1 MPIQNA
7 VSIRDV
13 MSTDILAV
21 RPEETIPEATRRMS
35 ERNIGAAIVE
45 PETRGSRP
53 GIITE
58 MDVLDCV
65 ASGRRAEYLHVTDL
79 FTPDAMTIPP
89 DSSLQQAAK
98 AMTSDGFRH
107 LVVFGGEKTLGI
119 VSIRDIVGR
128 WSREG
133 QLPGLGTQIREAMTT
148 DVFAVGLEDTLREAA
163 RKMGERGIGAAMV
176 EPAKEGRPP
185 GMISAREILH
195 SVAAGEDPDNRARER
210 PSCPSQDLLS
220 SGLVLEPSGRGDE
233 QGRFSAHSGG
243 GHERDRGHPLYARP
257 HALARTQ
264 FDGSVSGISLPKL
277 NWAGQRRR
285 CGSRKSMFTA
295 VCTVIDPY
303 SRYWCI
309 PFAEKNCASAD
320 APMMRMGLLH
330 RMPVH
335 ASPSQRAL
343 QRPPTP

>member
-13 MSTDILAV
+13 MSTDILTV
-21 RPEETIPEATRRMS
+21 GSEEAIPEATRRMS

-58 MDVLDCV
+58 RDVLNGV
-65 ASGRRAEYLHVTDL
+65 ASGRRAEYLHVADL

-89 DSSLQQAAK
+89 NSSLQQAAK

-107 LVVFGGEKTLGI
+107 LVVFDGEKTLGI

-128 WSREG
+128 WSKEG

-176 EPAKEGRPP
+176 DACRNNSQP
-185 GMISAREILH
+185 GTKFRIETNSRE
-195 SVAAGEDPDNRARER
+195 
-210 PSCPSQDLLS
+210 CQ
-220 SGLVLEPSGRGDE
+220 
-233 QGRFSAHSGG
+233 
-243 GHERDRGHPLYARP
+243 
-257 HALARTQ
+257 
-264 FDGSVSGISLPKL
+264 
-277 NWAGQRRR
+277 
-285 CGSRKSMFTA
+285 C
-295 VCTVIDPY
+295 
-303 SRYWCI
+303 
-309 PFAEKNCASAD
+309 
-320 APMMRMGLLH
+320 
-330 RMPVH
+330 
-335 ASPSQRAL
+335 
-343 QRPPTP
+343 

>member
-13 MSTDILAV
+13 MSTDILTV

-58 MDVLDCV
+58 RDVLDCV
-65 ASGRRAEYLHVTDL
+65 ASGRRPEYLHVTDL

-119 VSIRDIVGR
+119 VSIRDIVGH
-128 WSREG
+128 WSKEG
-133 QLPGLGTQIREAMTT
+133 QLPGLGTQIREAMTRE
-148 DVFAVGLEDTLREAA
+148 VFAVGLEDTLREAA
-163 RKMGERGIGAAMV
+163 RKMSERGIGAAMV

-195 SVAAGEDPDNRARER
+195 SVAAV
-210 PSCPSQDLLS
+210 QDLDTER
-220 SGLVLEPSGRGDE
+220 VNDHVAPR
-233 QGRFSAHSGG
+233 RTFSAPDWSLSQAAEAMSKGG
-243 GHERDRGHPLYARP
+243 FQHIVVVDINGIAGILSMRDLMR
-257 HALARTQ
+257 
-264 FDGSVSGISLPKL
+264 SLVRSSTD
-277 NWAGQRRR
+277 Q
-285 CGSRKSMFTA
+285 
-295 VCTVIDPY
+295 
-303 SRYWCI
+303 
-309 PFAEKNCASAD
+309 
-320 APMMRMGLLH
+320 
-330 RMPVH
+330 
-335 ASPSQRAL
+335 
-343 QRPPTP
+343 